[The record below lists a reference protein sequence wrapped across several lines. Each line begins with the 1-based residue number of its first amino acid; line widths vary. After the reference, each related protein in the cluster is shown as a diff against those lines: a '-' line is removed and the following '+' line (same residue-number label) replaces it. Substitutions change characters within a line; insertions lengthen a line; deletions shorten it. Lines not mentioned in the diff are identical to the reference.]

1 MSAGSGALKVVSETN
16 ETKSEI
22 QRTPDG
28 RFVEGTCGGP
38 GGSRPGS
45 GRKPKPADETLLKR
59 LYDLLDQ
66 NADKALQVLVDQ
78 LEDADSKIA
87 QKAAA
92 IVLSKTLPESRFLKS
107 WQEEG
112 KEAGKELES
121 VGQYLQW
128 KREQDIAEITDHSPS
143 MEENDGGGTSEQ
155 ATEGH
160 TQEHRS

>member
-1 MSAGSGALKVVSETN
+1 MSAESALKVVSETN
-16 ETKSEI
+16 ETKGQI

-28 RFVEGTCGGP
+28 RFAEGTCGGP

-78 LEDADSKIA
+78 LEHEDPKIA

-92 IVLSKTLPESRFLKS
+92 IVLSKTLPESRFLES
-107 WQEEG
+107 WREEG
-112 KEAGKELES
+112 EPAAEELNRMME
-121 VGQYLQW
+121 YLDW
-128 KREQDIAEITDHSPS
+128 KRQRDLAE
-143 MEENDGGGTSEQ
+143 EADGESTTGDGPKAEFVESEP
-155 ATEGH
+155 AE
-160 TQEHRS
+160 R